1 MQHQT
6 KLTLLV
12 VLLVVAMLVTFGSM
26 GALAESE
33 LTTLSLDNPTGQPI
47 PITGIEIA

>member
-12 VLLVVAMLVTFGSM
+12 VLLVVTMLVTFGSM

-33 LTTLSLDNPTGQPI
+33 LTTLTQINPTDQPI
-47 PITGIEIA
+47 PITSI